1 MGPQKA
7 PIRPT
12 RVSGVVYARGGFEEA
27 DSWQSNNIKGS

>member
-12 RVSGVVYARGGFEEA
+12 HSTGVVHAREGFEEA